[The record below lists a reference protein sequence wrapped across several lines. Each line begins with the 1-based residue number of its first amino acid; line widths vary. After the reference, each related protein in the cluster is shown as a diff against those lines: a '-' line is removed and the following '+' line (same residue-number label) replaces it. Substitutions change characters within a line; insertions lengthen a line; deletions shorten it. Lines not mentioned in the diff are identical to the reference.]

1 MLRCNIPEG
10 PELKISAE
18 LVKPLVI
25 NKPIVSCFQSNTGR
39 YANSKIE
46 GHAQFLTDLQNGCHV
61 TDVSVKGKF
70 MYWTFS
76 NGQYMFSTFGM
87 TGQWAQT
94 PGKHPCFGF
103 YFEDGSEI
111 HFNDP
116 RHFGTLKFTNNK
128 NDLTE
133 KLNDL
138 GWDPFTPLTEQW
150 QNFIINKLKKSNKN
164 IAHMLMDQS
173 LFAGVGNYIRAEALY
188 LAKLSPKR
196 LSNSL
201 TKDEV
206 ILLCTSIIEVMQ
218 TSYKYQGATLLTYK
232 DSYGNEGKY
241 SSQFKVYGRKLDDLG
256 NKITKETSSEGRTI
270 HWCPAIQI

>member
-1 MLRCNIPEG
+1 MPEG

-25 NKPIVSCFQSNTGR
+25 NKSIVSAFQSNTGR

-87 TGQWAQT
+87 TGQWSQT
-94 PGKHPCFGF
+94 AGKHPCFGF
-103 YFEDGSEI
+103 YFKDSSEI

-116 RHFGTLKFTNNK
+116 RHFGTIKFTNNK
-128 NDLTE
+128 NDLIE

-138 GWDPFTPLTEQW
+138 GWDPFTLLTEQW

-196 LSNSL
+196 LSSSL
-201 TKDEV
+201 TKNEV
-206 ILLCTSIIEVMQ
+206 ILLCNSIIEVME

-241 SSQFKVYGRKLDDLG
+241 SSLFKVYGRKLDDNG
-256 NKITKETSSEGRTI
+256 NKIIKETSSEGRTI
-270 HWCPAIQI
+270 HWCPTVQI